1 MKVQELQK
9 HVDVHDDDNDDADN
23 WDIIHIP

>member
-9 HVDVHDDDNDDADN
+9 NLDVHDDDNDDADN